1 MQYVNLKEAKKVKN
15 LFYKLF
21 LEKTEDTKLQFFRY
35 LFVGGFAAVVNIG
48 SLFIFKELLNIHY
61 LIANIIGFILGLIT
75 NYILS
80 KWLVFSKEN
89 DLNPVL
95 EFITYA
101 IIGVLGLGF
110 DTLFMWL
117 FTSIAGLYYMLSKI
131 ISTGL
136 VFIWNFIFLSV
147 SFAYRSICFP
157 AGNGIPSFTP
167 IRSISCPALI
177 SSVPPIIELSK
188 LYPLYLVFNISV
200 VPPDK

>member
-1 MQYVNLKEAKKVKN
+1 MKN

-21 LEKTEDTKLQFFRY
+21 LEKTKDTKLQFFRY

-101 IIGVLGLGF
+101 IIGVFGLGF

-136 VFIWNFIFLSV
+136 VFIWNF
-147 SFAYRSICFP
+147 FARKAIYV
-157 AGNGIPSFTP
+157 
-167 IRSISCPALI
+167 LI
-177 SSVPPIIELSK
+177 DK
-188 LYPLYLVFNISV
+188 LNR
-200 VPPDK
+200 KGEN